1 MAPRPALRSPGS
13 PPPCGSGPLPTQPAA
28 AFSRGDRKGARR
40 ALPMHPPPACSGGHR
55 HPLLCPCPTAPW
67 CSLPSQPRGGSFQGS
82 AAWRTLLSLTQASS
96 LWASE
101 SISPTLGYSPPRFN
115 TSRVQAERAHRPGS
129 LSRGLSS
136 QLQGPQQG
144 LSGLS
149 RSGHPLAGS
158 VLPLLP
164 ASGPSVWATDVPAF
178 RGPACQE
185 GGSAAPRQP

>member
-1 MAPRPALRSPGS
+1 MCSAHAPTTSLLWGTPA
-13 PPPCGSGPLPTQPAA
+13 PPPLPTPQGSLVQPPFPA
-28 AFSRGDRKGARR
+28 KGRV
-40 ALPMHPPPACSGGHR
+40 LP
-55 HPLLCPCPTAPW
+55 
-67 CSLPSQPRGGSFQGS
+67 GS
-82 AAWRTLLSLTQASS
+82 AAWMTLLSLTQASS

-101 SISPTLGYSPPRFN
+101 SISPTLGYFN

-129 LSRGLSS
+129 PSRGLSS

-149 RSGHPLAGS
+149 HSGHPLAGS

-164 ASGPSVWATDVPAF
+164 TSGPSVWATDVPAF